1 MDNKIEQF
9 TEKIKQIYPNNWKE
23 IIKTH
28 YSIPP
33 KIFRINTLLSTE
45 KEVLDSLEQEGFE
58 ISKADIPNAYI
69 CLNNAE
75 KHKISDSKVHLE
87 NKIYI
92 QELSSM
98 LPALALN
105 LQKGDEV
112 LDMCAAPG
120 SKTTQLGIMTN
131 NQINIVAV
139 EKSTSR
145 FFKMNEIIK
154 KQGVKNVKTILT
166 DANRLITQKREYFE
180 HFDKIIVDVPCSNEG
195 SLDLSHTSTLKFWSG
210 KEAKRISKLQKG
222 LLNNAV
228 KMLKK
233 GGTLIYSTCT
243 YSVEE
248 NEIVLDWL
256 LKRNVECRVLNID
269 LKLDNL
275 VPALTEWRGKG
286 LNPQIK
292 NAVRVLP
299 NGKFKG
305 FFVAKLVKAA

>member
-1 MDNKIEQF
+1 MSDKTEQF
-9 TEKIKQIYPNNWKE
+9 IEKIKSIYPSNWE
-23 IIKTH
+23 EVIKTH
-28 YSIPP
+28 YNLPP
-33 KIFRINTLLSTE
+33 KTFRINTLLSSE
-45 KEVLDSLEQEGFE
+45 KEVLDLLKEESFE
-58 ISKADIPNAYI
+58 IIKADIPNAYI
-69 CLNNAE
+69 CLNSTE
-75 KHKISDSKVHLE
+75 DHKISDSKVHLE

-105 LQKGDEV
+105 PQKGDEI

-120 SKTTQLGIMTN
+120 SKTTQLGILTN
-131 NQINIVAV
+131 NQVNIVAV

-154 KQGVKNVKTILT
+154 NQGVKNVKTILT
-166 DANRLITQKREYFE
+166 DGNRLITQKREYFE
-180 HFDKIIVDVPCSNEG
+180 HFDKVIVDVPCSNEG

-256 LKRNVECRVLNID
+256 LKRYSDIKIVKSD

-275 VPALTEWRGKG
+275 VPALTEWKEKK

-299 NGKFKG
+299 DGKFKG
-305 FFVAKLVKAA
+305 FFIAKIVKY